1 MKNWEKQNSG
11 EVYQAE
17 RKNPNI
23 AETATNDLEVAKVQG
38 AYTCNDGYQYSVQTV
53 MRTEHMAPRA
63 REAVVTTRGLHRGQV
78 EECGGQVMKV
88 DTVNR

>member
-1 MKNWEKQNSG
+1 
-11 EVYQAE
+11 
-17 RKNPNI
+17 
-23 AETATNDLEVAKVQG
+23 
-38 AYTCNDGYQYSVQTV
+38 
-53 MRTEHMAPRA
+53 MAPRA